1 MKIPPNRE
9 IIHDLVSSCFCGSII
24 IGRGWSNILD
34 HKFNLTSPLSELLL
48 TDCFFKIF
56 VTQSG
61 YKLGLFQLLYT
72 FSGYFKNMFP
82 FGSK

>member
-1 MKIPPNRE
+1 MI
-9 IIHDLVSSCFCGSII
+9 LASSYFCGSITI
-24 IGRGWSNILD
+24 WPSWSNILD
-34 HKFNLTSPLSELLL
+34 HEFDLTSPLSELLL
-48 TDCFFKIF
+48 SDCFFKIF
-56 VTQSG
+56 VTQPG